1 MNADGCNSRMCITV
15 INSIHRERAFVCAAF
30 DLGCISEQL

>member
-15 INSIHRERAFVCAAF
+15 MNFIHRERAFVCAAYALSCVF
-30 DLGCISEQL
+30 VQL